1 MPSSGKLYRLI
12 VTILFIF
19 ALIILISRLSFD
31 VVYSEIIDSNKF
43 FLSLGVMSLI
53 LASFVKIIRFSL
65 VARYY
70 HQSISLLEA
79 SLIQMVGIS
88 IAILTPARVGEGSK
102 AVLLNKRLSVPMTS
116 SFGIVIFERFFDM
129 ILLSAGAFLFSL
141 YFLQGKFTAL
151 IGFLFLALLALFV
164 LFLRYFNHFKK
175 LTPEKYKKHFTD
187 VKLKGNPLL
196 ALAIL
201 IATGFTWMLEAGLPW
216 YLAHSM
222 NVSIPYSLV
231 FGVVCI
237 STIAVVISILPAGL
251 GTMDLSFLVLF
262 PLLGVTAETALSI
275 LLIYRFFGVLIPF
288 LFATLLVHYYGMS
301 LKEIKQRIEG

>member
-1 MPSSGKLYRLI
+1 M
-12 VTILFIF
+12 
-19 ALIILISRLSFD
+19 SRLSFD

-53 LASFVKIIRFSL
+53 LASFVKIIRFIL

-102 AVLLNKRLSVPMTS
+102 AVLLNKRLGVPMTS
-116 SFGIVIFERFFDM
+116 SLGIVIFERFFDM
-129 ILLSAGAFLFSL
+129 ILLSAGAFLFSF

-196 ALAIL
+196 AFAIL

-222 NVSIPYSLV
+222 NLSIPYLLV

-251 GTMDLSFLVLF
+251 GTMDLSFLVLL
-262 PLLGVTAETALSI
+262 PMLGVTAETALSI

-301 LKEIKQRIEG
+301 LKEIKQGIEG